1 MANRLQHSG
10 EARSHKAAQHLAAW
24 QTGFSIPCFP
34 AAASSDLTGCTTKS
48 ANFTVGNS
56 NLGVRRSALLGHH
69 LCTKESTYGLHA
81 KSPNWS
87 MLSRF
92 FRPENCCMK
101 GGPPTR
107 YKAPLL
113 IHRFRC
119 NKQPVH
125 SEEAVSANLSLWG
138 SDVHRCNEGFCLFHD
153 NIHEVQNFRKVY
165 ESRT

>member
-1 MANRLQHSG
+1 
-10 EARSHKAAQHLAAW
+10 
-24 QTGFSIPCFP
+24 
-34 AAASSDLTGCTTKS
+34 
-48 ANFTVGNS
+48 
-56 NLGVRRSALLGHH
+56 
-69 LCTKESTYGLHA
+69 
-81 KSPNWS
+81 
-87 MLSRF
+87 
-92 FRPENCCMK
+92 MK

-125 SEEAVSANLSLWG
+125 SEEAVSANLAVWG